1 MSAAQ
6 LQNIMYS
13 GLCSIFESMQN
24 EVWNNRSTQ
33 RELNSV
39 IRDYGLGSD
48 YDRWR
53 DEEDEE

>member
-1 MSAAQ
+1 MSEAQ
-6 LQNIMYS
+6 LQNLMHS
-13 GLCSIFESMQN
+13 GLCGIFESMQN
-24 EVWNNRSTQ
+24 EVRNVRSTQ

-39 IRDYGLGSD
+39 IRAYGLGSD

>member
-6 LQNIMYS
+6 LRDLMHL

-33 RELNSV
+33 AELNSV

-48 YDRWR
+48 YDIWR
-53 DEEDEE
+53 DEEDDE